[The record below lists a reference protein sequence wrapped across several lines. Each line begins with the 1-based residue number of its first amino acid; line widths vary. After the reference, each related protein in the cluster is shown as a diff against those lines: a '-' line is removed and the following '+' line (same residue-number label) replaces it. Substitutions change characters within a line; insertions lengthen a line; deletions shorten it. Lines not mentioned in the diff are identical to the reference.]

1 MATTPEDDPGLSA
14 QERTELEALKSEVER
29 LREQVGGPAEDEAAA
44 KPSRSGGWW
53 RNVVAV
59 VCIILGG
66 ILVPLS
72 VASVWARAEVT
83 DTNRYV
89 DTITPLA
96 SDPGVQAAVTAQ
108 ISAEIFRYVDVQ
120 GLADQAFSQ
129 LGSRGILPPVLT
141 DQLKAL
147 EVPLV
152 NGIKGFVTTQIGK
165 FVASPAFRTAWIE
178 ANRTAHGQMVAVLS
192 GNGSNTISISNGKV
206 SVRLAAVINAVK
218 AQLVASGFGLASNI
232 PDVNATFTI
241 FSDPNI
247 SKVQTGYRLLN
258 GIGIWLPILA
268 LALFAVGIYLAPNHR
283 RGFIWAGLT
292 VFVAAG
298 LLAIGL
304 ALGRAAYLNALSSDV
319 LPRDAAASIFDT
331 VVRFLRDG
339 IRNMI
344 ILGFVVA
351 AGAFLIGPSVT
362 ATRTRELCVHGIAA
376 VRTGV
381 ERLGLHL
388 AKITD
393 WVAPRVRLL
402 RVICTVAA
410 GVAFAVWPYRTP
422 GVAIWL
428 TVILLVALFVIQ
440 LLASNVRSPLD
451 AGEAT
456 GSPGEALSTA

>member
-1 MATTPEDDPGLSA
+1 MATTPEDEAGLSA
-14 QERTELEALKSEVER
+14 QEHAELEALKSEVER
-29 LREQVGGPAEDEAAA
+29 LREQVGSSPEAEVAA
-44 KPSRSGGWW
+44 KPSRSSGWW

-59 VCIILGG
+59 VCIVLGG

-72 VASVWARAEVT
+72 VASVWAKAEVT

-129 LGSRGILPPVLT
+129 LGTRGVLPQVLT

-147 EVPLV
+147 EAPLV

-165 FVASPAFRTAWIE
+165 FVASPAFQTAWIE
-178 ANRTAHGQMVAVLS
+178 ANRTAHAQMVAVLS
-192 GNGSNTISISNGKV
+192 GNGSSAVSIRNGKV
-206 SVRLAAVINAVK
+206 SVQLATVINAVK

-258 GIGIWLPILA
+258 NLGIWLPFLA
-268 LALFAVGIYLAPNHR
+268 LALFALGIYLAPNHR

-304 ALGRAAYLNALSSDV
+304 AIGRTAYLNALSSDV

-362 ATRTRELCVHGIAA
+362 ATRTRELCVQGTAA

-388 AKITD
+388 GGVTQ

-410 GVAFAVWPYRTP
+410 GVVFAVWPYRTP

-428 TVILLVALFVIQ
+428 TVILLFALFVVQ
-440 LLASNVRSPLD
+440 LLASTVRSPLD
-451 AGEAT
+451 SSEGADSGN
-456 GSPGEALSTA
+456 GALAPV